1 MQLGLGLMLWVF
13 LWQGGLEGG
22 SWSSCC
28 GRTLQYVFFS
38 RKEAF
43 LLAARHTPHVVTS
56 RHQVFFPGVFLVFRV
71 FLSGSPVPVKIWMS
85 NVLEDFFHGFFCHGF
100 HYTHC
105 IVSY

>member
-43 LLAARHTPHVVTS
+43 LLAPRHTPHEVTS

-71 FLSGSPVPVKIWMS
+71 FLSGSPVPVKILIVECFGRFFFM
-85 NVLEDFFHGFFCHGF
+85 DFFVMDC
-100 HYTHC
+100 
-105 IVSY
+105 